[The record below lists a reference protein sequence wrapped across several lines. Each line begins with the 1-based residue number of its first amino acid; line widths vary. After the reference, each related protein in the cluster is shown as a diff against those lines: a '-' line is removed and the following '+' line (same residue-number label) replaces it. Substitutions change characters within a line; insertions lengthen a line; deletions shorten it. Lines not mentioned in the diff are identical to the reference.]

1 MVLQLNIFVLTRNHY
16 KKLRGPQ
23 FLNTLVADIGGT
35 NSRLAV
41 AKTSITDKE
50 IVLNNV
56 QKFRNSDFYNF
67 DQVIET
73 YLSSSDGQ
81 LINRMCIAAA
91 GIISETKVE
100 MSNLNWK
107 ITVPSLQKAAK
118 IDEVLIINDLQAQG
132 YALDFIK
139 PNDLET
145 LIEGSHDPTP
155 NNTKLVCG
163 MGTGFNVAIAYQS
176 PFGTF
181 VPASEYGHARMTTAN
196 KKQKSILQK
205 LEKNSS
211 FVSYENI
218 LAGSGLN
225 RLDQILNQ
233 RNDRSPAD
241 ILAAAGEGELQAR
254 EVGTQ
259 LAGFAGQAFG
269 DFALMNMAVG
279 GVYLIGGV
287 ARAMMPYL
295 KEKNFKKNFY
305 ERGNFSEL
313 MKKISIYLVLDDYAA
328 LKGCANY
335 STILSGE

>member
-1 MVLQLNIFVLTRNHY
+1 M
-16 KKLRGPQ
+16 K
-23 FLNTLVADIGGT
+23 TLVADIGGT
-35 NSRLAV
+35 NSRLAL
-41 AKTSITDKE
+41 AKTSRTHKE
-50 IVLNNV
+50 IKLENI
-56 QKFRNSDFYNF
+56 QKFRCLDFNNF
-67 DQVIET
+67 DEVIET
-73 YLSSSDGQ
+73 YLSSLDDP
-81 LINRMCIAAA
+81 LINKMCIAAA
-91 GIISETKVE
+91 GIISETAVE

-107 ITVPSLQKAAK
+107 ITVPSLQKAAN

-132 YALDFIK
+132 YALDFINPK
-139 PNDLET
+139 DLET
-145 LIEGSHDPTP
+145 LIEGTHAAAP

-181 VPASEYGHARMTTAN
+181 VPASEYGHARITAAN
-196 KKQKSILQK
+196 KKQNLILQQ

-218 LAGSGLN
+218 LAGLGLN
-225 RLDQILNQ
+225 RLDQVLNE
-233 RNDRSPAD
+233 RSDRTPAD
-241 ILAAAGEGELQAR
+241 ILSAAEKGDLQAK

-269 DFALMNMAVG
+269 DFALMNMALG

-287 ARAMMPYL
+287 ARAMLPYL
-295 KEKNFKKNFY
+295 KEENFKENFY
-305 ERGNFSEL
+305 ERGNFSEI
-313 MKKISIYLVLDDYAA
+313 MEKISVHLILDDYAA

>member
-1 MVLQLNIFVLTRNHY
+1 M
-16 KKLRGPQ
+16 K
-23 FLNTLVADIGGT
+23 TLVADIGGT

-41 AKTSITDKE
+41 AKTSRIDKE
-50 IVLNNV
+50 ITLENI
-56 QKFRNSDFYNF
+56 QKFRNSDFNNF
-67 DQVIET
+67 DEVIET
-73 YLSSSDGQ
+73 YLSSSDDP
-81 LINRMCIAAA
+81 LINKMCIAAA
-91 GIISETKVE
+91 GIISETAVE

-107 ITVPSLQKAAK
+107 ITVPSLQKTAN

-132 YALDFIK
+132 YALEFINPK
-139 PNDLET
+139 DLET
-145 LIEGSHDPTP
+145 LIEGSHVPTP

-181 VPASEYGHARMTTAN
+181 VPASEYGHARITVAN
-196 KKQKSILQK
+196 KNQKLIIEN

-211 FVSYENI
+211 FVSYENV

-225 RLDQILNQ
+225 RLDQVLNE
-233 RNDRSPAD
+233 RSDRTPAD
-241 ILAAAGEGELQAR
+241 ILSAAEKGDLQAK

-269 DFALMNMAVG
+269 DFALMNMALG

-287 ARAMMPYL
+287 ARAMLPYL
-295 KEKNFKKNFY
+295 KEENFKENFY
-305 ERGNFSEL
+305 ERGNFSEI
-313 MKKISIYLVLDDYAA
+313 MKKISVHLILDDYAA

>member
-1 MVLQLNIFVLTRNHY
+1 M
-16 KKLRGPQ
+16 K
-23 FLNTLVADIGGT
+23 TLVADIGGT

-41 AKTSITDKE
+41 AKTSRADKQITLE
-50 IVLNNV
+50 NI
-56 QKFRNSDFYNF
+56 QKFRNSDFNNF
-67 DQVIET
+67 DEVIET
-73 YLSSSDGQ
+73 YLSSSDDH
-81 LINRMCIAAA
+81 LINKICIAAA
-91 GIISETKVE
+91 GIISETAVE

-107 ITVPSLQKAAK
+107 ITVPSLQKAAS

-139 PNDLET
+139 SKDLET
-145 LIEGSHDPTP
+145 LIKGSHVPLP

-181 VPASEYGHARMTTAN
+181 VPASEYGHARITTAN
-196 KKQKSILQK
+196 KKQNLILQQ
-205 LEKNSS
+205 LEKNSP

-225 RLDQILNQ
+225 RLDQVLNQ
-233 RNDRSPAD
+233 RNDRTPAD
-241 ILAAAGEGELQAR
+241 ILAAAGEGELQAI

-269 DFALMNMAVG
+269 DFALMNMALG

-295 KEKNFKKNFY
+295 KEENFKKNFY
-305 ERGNFSEL
+305 ARGSFSEI
-313 MKKISIYLVLDDYAA
+313 MKKISIYLILDDYAA